1 VNFGSEETYS
11 PDFSL
16 EQDLTKSLD
25 SCMKW
30 FMHGNP
36 KGMFVRTRGMFSRFA
51 DYSYSLD
58 KSHFLHYGLEQ
69 QASIASDYWL
79 LLNYGFEGNK
89 GLYEYL
95 DYTLTNLFTLIHK
108 YRSAM
113 NGFPG

>member
-1 VNFGSEETYS
+1 
-11 PDFSL
+11 
-16 EQDLTKSLD
+16 
-25 SCMKW
+25 
-30 FMHGNP
+30 MHEMVHAWQSQ

-89 GLYEYL
+89 GLYEYI
-95 DYTLTNLFTLIHK
+95 DITPDESIYTLIHK